1 MDEVINCP
9 KRDSDALCTD
19 LQIKKKAEALL
30 HQQLSQAFNSLKVVL
45 NQNSVLRTMTISYEF
60 IYSSIIV
67 STLEKMHYSLRLT
80 PLCWEMMKGKTYHYM
95 THTYLWD
102 CIHLQDACTLCW
114 KEIPRAIRKNL
125 ISASFQTPFQS
136 YSLILFSSGN
146 WTFEVVFNINS
157 PANATMS

>member
-9 KRDSDALCTD
+9 KRGSDALYTD

-67 STLEKMHYSLRLT
+67 STLEKMHYSLRLS
-80 PLCWEMMKGKTYHYM
+80 PLC
-95 THTYLWD
+95 
-102 CIHLQDACTLCW
+102 
-114 KEIPRAIRKNL
+114 
-125 ISASFQTPFQS
+125 
-136 YSLILFSSGN
+136 
-146 WTFEVVFNINS
+146 
-157 PANATMS
+157 